1 MVMDILEVC
10 LTSLGS
16 LVVLFIST
24 KLIGNKQISELTMFD
39 YINSITIGS
48 IGAEMAT
55 DLENFHLSLTA
66 IVVYTIIILIVSH
79 VTEKSI
85 KARRILTGTSI
96 ILMENGKLYPKN
108 FSKSKLDINE
118 FLTQCRINGYFN
130 LDEIDTAILEQNGK
144 ISILPKVASRPVNTK
159 DLNLAVTQE
168 KISVN
173 VILDGSIMEDNLKRS
188 GNDIE
193 WLRHELEKQNITSVS
208 DVFLAVCNTED
219 NKLSVYVKAQN
230 EQDSDVF
237 Q

>member
-1 MVMDILEVC
+1 MDILKVC
-10 LTSLGS
+10 FTSLGS
-16 LVVLFIST
+16 LIVLFIST

-55 DLENFHLSLTA
+55 NVDIFHLSLTA
-66 IVVYTIIILIVSH
+66 IAVYTLVILLVSY
-79 VTEKSI
+79 VTQKSVKI
-85 KARRILTGTSI
+85 RRILTGTSI

-130 LDEIDTAILEQNGK
+130 LEEIDTAILEQNGK
-144 ISILPKVASRPVNTK
+144 ISILPNVSARPVNTK
-159 DLNLAVTQE
+159 DLNLAVPQE

-173 VILDGSIMEDNLKRS
+173 VILDGSVMEDNLRRS

-193 WLRHELEKQNITSVS
+193 WLKHELEKQNITSIS
-208 DVFLAVCNTED
+208 DVFLAVCDTEN
-219 NKLSVYVKAQN
+219 NKLTVYVKAQN
-230 EQDSDVF
+230 EQNSDVF

>member
-1 MVMDILEVC
+1 MDILKVC

-16 LVVLFIST
+16 LIVLFIST

-55 DLENFHLSLTA
+55 DLDKFHLSFTA
-66 IVVYTIIILIVSH
+66 IVVYTIVILLVSC
-79 VTEKSI
+79 VTEKSV
-85 KARRILTGTSI
+85 KARRLLTGTSI

-108 FSKSKLDINE
+108 FSKSKLDISE
-118 FLTQCRINGYFN
+118 FLTQCRINGYFS

-144 ISILPKVASRPVNTK
+144 ISILPKVAARPVNTK
-159 DLNLAVTQE
+159 DLNLALAQE

-173 VILDGSIMEDNLKRS
+173 VILDGVIMEDNLKRS

-193 WLRHELEKQNITSVS
+193 WLKHELKKQNINSVN
-208 DVFLAVCNTED
+208 DVFIGVCDTQDNT
-219 NKLSVYVKAQN
+219 LSVYKKNEN
-230 EQDSDVF
+230 EQNSDVF

>member
-1 MVMDILEVC
+1 MDILKVC
-10 LTSLGS
+10 FTSLGS
-16 LVVLFIST
+16 LIVLFIST

-55 DLENFHLSLTA
+55 NVDIFHLSLTA
-66 IVVYTIIILIVSH
+66 IAVYTLVILLVSY
-79 VTEKSI
+79 VTQKSVKI
-85 KARRILTGTSI
+85 RRILTGTSI

-144 ISILPKVASRPVNTK
+144 ISILPNVSARPVNTK
-159 DLNLAVTQE
+159 DLNLAVPQE

-173 VILDGSIMEDNLKRS
+173 VILDGSVMEDNLRRS

-193 WLRHELEKQNITSVS
+193 WLKHELEKQNITSIS
-208 DVFLAVCNTED
+208 DVFLAVCDTEN
-219 NKLSVYVKAQN
+219 NKLTVYVKAQN
-230 EQDSDVF
+230 EQNSDVF